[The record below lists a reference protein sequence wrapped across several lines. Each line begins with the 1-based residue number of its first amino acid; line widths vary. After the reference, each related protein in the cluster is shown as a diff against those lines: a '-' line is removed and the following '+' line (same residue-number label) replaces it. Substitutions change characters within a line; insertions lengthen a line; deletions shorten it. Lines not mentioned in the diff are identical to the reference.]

1 MGVFVRFSV
10 AEVSPVSTLV
20 VQGRAVVMVVSRWP
34 ASVAA
39 EVSLVA
45 SSPRGCVLCAKK
57 FALRGLMV
65 GASAKKFALQ
75 AQNGRKTLFSGALG
89 ELFRGSVGGGAA
101 PGELFRGRAPGGPL
115 LGGVFRGPAV
125 EGSRWARVWHLDV
138 GLVPPLDLGCATDP
152 RSRAQDLGCASRRGC
167 PKEPQ
172 VGDTRAPFRR
182 IPAVSPKS
190 ASTPTSRGD

>member
-39 EVSLVA
+39 VVSLVA
-45 SSPRGCVLCAKK
+45 SSPRGCVVCAKK

-65 GASAKKFALQ
+65 CVSAKKFALC
-75 AQNGRKTLFSGALG
+75 AQNGPKWAFCALLG
-89 ELFRGSVGGGAA
+89 EF
-101 PGELFRGRAPGGPL
+101 FRGRAPGGPL

>member
-10 AEVSPVSTLV
+10 AEAPVSTLV
-20 VQGRAVVMVVSRWP
+20 VQGRALVMVVSRWL
-34 ASVAA
+34 ASVVAV
-39 EVSLVA
+39 VSLVA

-57 FALRGLMV
+57 FAL
-65 GASAKKFALQ
+65 Q
-75 AQNGRKTLFSGALG
+75 AQNGRKTLFSGSLG

-167 PKEPQ
+167 PWEPQ
-172 VGDTRAPFRR
+172 VGDPRSPFRR

>member
-1 MGVFVRFSV
+1 M
-10 AEVSPVSTLV
+10 AVSC
-20 VQGRAVVMVVSRWP
+20 WP

-89 ELFRGSVGGGAA
+89 EFFA
-101 PGELFRGRAPGGPL
+101 GEPLEGPRRAN
-115 LGGVFRGPAV
+115 FFADQQSRGPA
-125 EGSRWARVWHLDV
+125 GR
-138 GLVPPLDLGCATDP
+138 T
-152 RSRAQDLGCASRRGC
+152 
-167 PKEPQ
+167 
-172 VGDTRAPFRR
+172 F
-182 IPAVSPKS
+182 
-190 ASTPTSRGD
+190 SRGA